1 MNTQKFTSG
10 NSIPTPEQTYEM
22 LNKQKKF
29 KIKIR
34 AEANNP
40 NYVTERVIINGE
52 AILIP
57 VGQEVEVPQLVK
69 ELLENKGVL

>member
-10 NSIPTPEQTYEM
+10 SSIPTPEETYKM

-34 AEANNP
+34 AEQNNP

>member
-10 NSIPTPEQTYEM
+10 SSIPTPEETYKM
-22 LNKQKKF
+22 LNKQKKY
-29 KIKIR
+29 KIKITK
-34 AEANNP
+34 EQNNP

-52 AILIP
+52 VILIP